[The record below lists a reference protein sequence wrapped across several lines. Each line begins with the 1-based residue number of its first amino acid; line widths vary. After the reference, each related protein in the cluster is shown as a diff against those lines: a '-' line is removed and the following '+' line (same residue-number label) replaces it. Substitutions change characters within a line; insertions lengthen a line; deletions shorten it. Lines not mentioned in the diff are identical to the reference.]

1 MEEHT
6 YSVVLRMC
14 YIRSMASVAVRD
26 LRNDTAGVLER
37 VRRGE
42 EVVITVRG
50 VPAARLV
57 PISGSARGPVSGSE
71 FFGRLARV
79 QADPGLLLDLERSG
93 SDATDTVG
101 PE

>member
-1 MEEHT
+1 MT
-6 YSVVLRMC
+6 S
-14 YIRSMASVAVRD
+14 IAVRD

-42 EVVITVRG
+42 DVVITVRG

-57 PISGSARGPVSGSE
+57 PVAHDSAPVPTVSGAD
-71 FFGRLARV
+71 FFARLATV
-79 QADPGLLLDLERSG
+79 QADPGLVSDLERSG

-101 PE
+101 PA

>member
-1 MEEHT
+1 
-6 YSVVLRMC
+6 
-14 YIRSMASVAVRD
+14 MAWVAVRD
-26 LRNDTAGVLER
+26 LRNDTSGVLER

-42 EVVITVRG
+42 DVVITVRG

-57 PISGSARGPVSGSE
+57 PISDISRRPMSGTE
-71 FFGRLARV
+71 FFARLSQV
-79 QADPGLLLDLERSG
+79 QADPGLLVDLERSG

>member
-1 MEEHT
+1 MLT
-6 YSVVLRMC
+6 
-14 YIRSMASVAVRD
+14 VAVRD

-57 PISGSARGPVSGSE
+57 PIADASRGPMTGAE
-71 FFGRLARV
+71 FFGRLAQV

>member
-1 MEEHT
+1 MST
-6 YSVVLRMC
+6 
-14 YIRSMASVAVRD
+14 VAVRD

-37 VRRGE
+37 VRQGE

-57 PISGSARGPVSGSE
+57 PITEASRGPISGAE
-71 FFGRLARV
+71 FFGRLAQV

>member
-1 MEEHT
+1 MST
-6 YSVVLRMC
+6 
-14 YIRSMASVAVRD
+14 VAVRD

-37 VRRGE
+37 VRQGE

-50 VPAARLV
+50 VPTARLV
-57 PISGSARGPVSGSE
+57 PIADASRGPITGAE
-71 FFGRLARV
+71 FFGRLAQV

-93 SDATDTVG
+93 SDATDTIG

>member
-1 MEEHT
+1 MST
-6 YSVVLRMC
+6 
-14 YIRSMASVAVRD
+14 VAVRD

-37 VRRGE
+37 VRQGE

-50 VPAARLV
+50 VPTARLV
-57 PISGSARGPVSGSE
+57 PIADASRGPITGAE
-71 FFGRLARV
+71 FFGRLAQV

>member
-1 MEEHT
+1 MCHT
-6 YSVVLRMC
+6 
-14 YIRSMASVAVRD
+14 RSMASVAVRD

>member
-1 MEEHT
+1 MT
-6 YSVVLRMC
+6 L
-14 YIRSMASVAVRD
+14 IAVRD

-42 EVVITVRG
+42 DVVITVRG

-57 PISGSARGPVSGSE
+57 PVARDSAPVPSVSGAD
-71 FFGRLARV
+71 FFARLATV
-79 QADPGLLLDLERSG
+79 QADPGLLVDLERSG

-101 PE
+101 PA

>member
-1 MEEHT
+1 MST
-6 YSVVLRMC
+6 
-14 YIRSMASVAVRD
+14 VAVRD
-26 LRNDTAGVLER
+26 LRNDTSGVLER

-57 PISGSARGPVSGSE
+57 PISAPSRQPVTGSE
-71 FFGRLARV
+71 FFGRLSRV
-79 QADPGLLLDLERSG
+79 QADPGLLVDLERSG